1 MKKIFLVLSMVAL
14 FACQKRGEIYQQP
27 QDFIQIN
34 GKVYKL
40 IQVVPADGEHSIWI
54 MYPKD
59 TAEKMPT
66 VLNYEVPEGK
76 TTRNQT
82 VIKVD

>member
-1 MKKIFLVLSMVAL
+1 MTKLILATLLIGMMGCS
-14 FACQKRGEIYQQP
+14 KRGEVYQTP
-27 QDFIQIN
+27 QDFIEIN

-40 IQVVPADGEHSIWI
+40 VKIVPADRERAIWI

-76 TTRNQT
+76 QTRNQT